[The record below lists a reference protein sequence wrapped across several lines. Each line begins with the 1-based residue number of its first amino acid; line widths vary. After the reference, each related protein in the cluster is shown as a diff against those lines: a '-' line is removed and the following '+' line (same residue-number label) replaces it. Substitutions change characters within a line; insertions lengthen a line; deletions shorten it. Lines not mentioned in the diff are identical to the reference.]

1 MKILYVSQYYYPVV
15 GGVEIHTRQVAHE
28 FAKNHQVA
36 VVTGNFT
43 TYPLPGRFAM
53 LHNNLLA
60 PYAPDVFDD
69 PVWVHALTPRW
80 HDRLRMLPIAV
91 RAIPRLQRYAYHT
104 LHEFG
109 YRWFQATYLAR
120 LQQLMQG
127 VDLVHSLGSGY
138 LGWTAQ
144 AAARSRGIPFV
155 CTPVM
160 HPGQW
165 GCGPLSVAS
174 YQQAEAII
182 ALQEGDRQNL
192 LAVGVPEERLHVIGH
207 SPDLPPTAD
216 PAAFRQQYG
225 LQDVPVI
232 LFVGRMVAHKGAKA
246 VLDAAQLV
254 WQSHPDA
261 RFVFVGPTTTESLE
275 WFKQTDPRI
284 LCLGKVSL
292 QDKAN
297 ALAACDIFCMPSTSE
312 TLGIVYLEA
321 WTYGKPV
328 IGGKKNGLEQ
338 LIEGNQ
344 AGICADQDP
353 AEISRAIVKLL
364 SDPALRQAYGRA
376 GQTLV
381 HQKFSVAAVAS
392 SLEALYREQI
402 QQHPCPTEKV
412 SILV

>member
-1 MKILYVSQYYYPVV
+1 MNILFISQYYYPVV

-43 TYPLPGRFAM
+43 TYPLPGRLGM

-60 PYAPDVFDD
+60 PYAPDIFDD

-80 HDRLRMLPIAV
+80 YERLRLFPIAV
-91 RAIPRLQRYAYHT
+91 RAIPRLQRYAYHP

-120 LQQLMQG
+120 LQQLMPG

-144 AAARSRGIPFV
+144 AAARRRGIPFV

-165 GCGPLSVAS
+165 GCDPLSVAS
-174 YQQAEAII
+174 YQQAEAVI

-192 LAVGVPEERLHVIGH
+192 LAVGVPEERLHVIGA
-207 SPDLPPTAD
+207 SPDLPATVAPE
-216 PAAFRQQYG
+216 AFRQQHG

-254 WQSHPDA
+254 WQSHPEA
-261 RFVFVGPTTTESLE
+261 HFVFIGPTTTESLE
-275 WFKQTDPRI
+275 WFKDADPRI
-284 LCLGKVSL
+284 LGLGKVSL

-328 IGGKKNGLEQ
+328 IGGKNNGLEQ
-338 LIEGNQ
+338 LIAGNQ

-353 AEISRAIVKLL
+353 LEISQAILKLL
-364 SDPALRQAYGRA
+364 SDPALRQAYGQA
-376 GQTLV
+376 GQALV
-381 HQKFSVAAVAS
+381 HQKFSVAAVAHE
-392 SLEALYREQI
+392 LEILYAEQI
-402 QQHPCPTEKV
+402 KQNQGSTKKV
-412 SILV
+412 SAIV